1 MENKE
6 ETDIEDEEIVLED
19 KEITPEEDPEKVT
32 VIREDDPE
40 CKQTSEG
47 DQIIGEGK
55 SILKPNPKAKESGQR
70 SWFDLS

>member
-6 ETDIEDEEIVLED
+6 ETDIEDEEIVLD
-19 KEITPEEDPEKVT
+19 DSEITPEEDPDKVT
-32 VIREDDPE
+32 VVRDERV

-55 SILKPNPKAKESGQR
+55 SIIKPNPKAKESGQR